1 MDYSVT
7 AVFPQRRTPVKCS
20 PRQVNRNRIHKVR
33 LSKILVVEDDRTLLE
48 LLQYN
53 LVRHD
58 HDVVTATTG
67 IQALELARNEKPDL
81 VILDLMLPELDGY
94 DVCRFLRRDSSV
106 PILILTARTEEMD
119 KVMGLELGADD
130 YVTKPFSL
138 KELFARVRALLRRSQ
153 ATPATKVIRAGN
165 LEIDLASREV
175 TGPTGIITLPLK
187 EFELLALLAS
197 NKGVVFSRN
206 QLLEKI
212 WGYEYEGDTRTVD
225 VHIRWLRQRIEEE
238 PNHPRHL
245 ITVRG
250 LGYKFVE

>member
-1 MDYSVT
+1 M
-7 AVFPQRRTPVKCS
+7 
-20 PRQVNRNRIHKVR
+20 
-33 LSKILVVEDDRTLLE
+33 SKILVVEDDRTLLE

-53 LVRHD
+53 LVRQD
-58 HDVVTATTG
+58 YQVVTATTG

-153 ATPATKVIRAGN
+153 ATPAAKVIKAGN

-175 TGPTGIITLPLK
+175 SGPTGIITLPLK

-197 NKGVVFSRN
+197 NKGVVFSRS